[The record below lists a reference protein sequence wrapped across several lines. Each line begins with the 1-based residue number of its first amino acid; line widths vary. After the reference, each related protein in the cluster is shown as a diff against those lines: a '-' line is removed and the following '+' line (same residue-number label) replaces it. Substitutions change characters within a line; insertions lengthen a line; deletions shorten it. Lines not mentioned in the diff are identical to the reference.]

1 MPTHTTVSA
10 APEYGRVSYLR
21 TALVLMRLAW
31 ARTGSPL
38 LIAGVLAAILVIAVV
53 QQLAKTAA
61 LIVVLIAVGLFLM
74 NGRVE
79 NWSF

>member
-1 MPTHTTVSA
+1 MPGQATGTGHTVPMVNDVLEWVGDLISQMTTV
-10 APEYGRVSYLR
+10 E
-21 TALVLMRLAW
+21 W
-31 ARTGSPL
+31 A
-38 LIAGVLAAILVIAVV
+38 IAGVLALILVVALV

-61 LIVVLIAVGLFLM
+61 LAVLLIAVGLFLM

>member
-1 MPTHTTVSA
+1 MVNDLLGWVGDVVAQMSTV
-10 APEYGRVSYLR
+10 E
-21 TALVLMRLAW
+21 W
-31 ARTGSPL
+31 I
-38 LIAGVLAAILVIAVV
+38 IAGVLAAILVISVV

-61 LIVVLIAVGLFLM
+61 LIVLLIAVGLFLM

>member
-1 MPTHTTVSA
+1 MVNDLLAWVGDVVSQMTTV
-10 APEYGRVSYLR
+10 E
-21 TALVLMRLAW
+21 W
-31 ARTGSPL
+31 I
-38 LIAGVLAAILVIAVV
+38 IAGVLAAILVLSVV

>member
-1 MPTHTTVSA
+1 MVNDLLKWIGDVTSQMSTV
-10 APEYGRVSYLR
+10 EWV
-21 TALVLMRLAW
+21 
-31 ARTGSPL
+31 
-38 LIAGVLAAILVIAVV
+38 IAGVLALALLVALV

-61 LIVVLIAVGLFLM
+61 LVVLLIAVGLFLM

>member
-1 MPTHTTVSA
+1 MPNPPIASGHTVPMVNDVLQWVGDVISQMNTV
-10 APEYGRVSYLR
+10 E
-21 TALVLMRLAW
+21 W
-31 ARTGSPL
+31 I
-38 LIAGVLAAILVIAVV
+38 IAGVLALILIVSLV

-61 LIVVLIAVGLFLM
+61 LAVLLIVVGLFLM

>member
-1 MPTHTTVSA
+1 MVNDLLQWVGDVISQMNTV
-10 APEYGRVSYLR
+10 E
-21 TALVLMRLAW
+21 W
-31 ARTGSPL
+31 I
-38 LIAGVLAAILVIAVV
+38 IAGVLALILIVSLV

-61 LIVVLIAVGLFLM
+61 LAVLLIVVGLFLM

>member
-1 MPTHTTVSA
+1 MVNDLLGWVGDVVSQMTTV
-10 APEYGRVSYLR
+10 E
-21 TALVLMRLAW
+21 W
-31 ARTGSPL
+31 I
-38 LIAGVLAAILVIAVV
+38 IAGVLAAILVLSVV

>member
-1 MPTHTTVSA
+1 MPNPLVTSGHTVPMVNDLLQWVGDVISQMNTV
-10 APEYGRVSYLR
+10 E
-21 TALVLMRLAW
+21 W
-31 ARTGSPL
+31 I
-38 LIAGVLAAILVIAVV
+38 IAGVLALILIVSLV

-61 LIVVLIAVGLFLM
+61 LAVLLIVVGLFLM

>member
-1 MPTHTTVSA
+1 MTTV
-10 APEYGRVSYLR
+10 E
-21 TALVLMRLAW
+21 W
-31 ARTGSPL
+31 I
-38 LIAGVLAAILVIAVV
+38 IAGVLAAILVLSVV

>member
-1 MPTHTTVSA
+1 MVNDLLGWVGDVVSQMTTLEWIV
-10 APEYGRVSYLR
+10 
-21 TALVLMRLAW
+21 
-31 ARTGSPL
+31 
-38 LIAGVLAAILVIAVV
+38 AGVLAAILIVAVV

>member
-1 MPTHTTVSA
+1 MVND
-10 APEYGRVSYLR
+10 
-21 TALVLMRLAW
+21 
-31 ARTGSPL
+31 L
-38 LIAGVLAAILVIAVV
+38 LGWVGDVVAQMNTMEWIIAGVLAAILVVAVV

>member
-1 MPTHTTVSA
+1 MVNDLLGWVGDVVSQMTTVEWIS
-10 APEYGRVSYLR
+10 
-21 TALVLMRLAW
+21 
-31 ARTGSPL
+31 
-38 LIAGVLAAILVIAVV
+38 AGVLAAILVLSVV

>member
-1 MPTHTTVSA
+1 MVND
-10 APEYGRVSYLR
+10 
-21 TALVLMRLAW
+21 
-31 ARTGSPL
+31 L
-38 LIAGVLAAILVIAVV
+38 LGWVGDVVAQMNTMEWIIAGVLAVILVIAVV